1 MIRVNVNAS
10 TKYEVLIGSGIIGTL
25 GKELL
30 NIKPA
35 CKVMVVTDDNVAPL
49 YLDETSLILSNAG
62 YDVHS
67 FVFQNGEGAKS
78 KDVLFKLLDE
88 LVAKSFKRSDMLVA
102 LGGGVAG
109 DLTGFAASVY
119 MRGIDFVQ
127 LPTTLLAAV
136 DSSVGGKT
144 AVNLESG
151 KNLVGTFWQP
161 KLVLCDTDRFKTLPK
176 EVFAAG
182 SAEVIKYGAV
192 LDKEFFEFLEKGAL
206 EKDIEGVV
214 KRCVEIKRDIVEADE
229 FDKGK
234 RAVLN
239 FGHTIGH
246 AIEKASG
253 YTVPHGFAVGIGMVM
268 ISTAAQ
274 KAGMCEGI
282 TDRLVALL
290 KKSGV
295 PVSCEYSSAELVQ
308 GAMSDKKTDRDGIT
322 IILPGGIGEYILY
335 RATSYELIKMI
346 ELGAN

>member
-10 TKYEVLIGSGIIGTL
+10 TKYEVLIGSGIIGSL

-30 NIKPA
+30 NIKPT
-35 CKVMVVTDDNVAPL
+35 CKVMIVSDDNVAPL
-49 YLDETSLILSNAG
+49 YLDDTALVLKNAG
-62 YDVHS
+62 YDVSS
-67 FVFQNGEGAKS
+67 FVFKNGEGAKS
-78 KDVLFKLLDE
+78 KDVLFELLDE
-88 LVAKSFKRSDMLVA
+88 LVAKSFKRSDLLIA

-109 DLTGFAASVY
+109 DLTGFAASIY
-119 MRGIDFVQ
+119 MRGVDFVQ

-144 AVNLESG
+144 AVNLEGG

-161 KLVLCDTDRFKTLPK
+161 IMVLCDTNRFKTLPK

-182 SAEVIKYGAV
+182 AAEVIKYGAV
-192 LDKEFFEFLEKGAL
+192 LDKEFFEILENGAL
-206 EKDIEGVV
+206 ENDIEGVV

-253 YTVPHGFAVGIGMVM
+253 YKMAHGFAVGIGMVM
-268 ISTAAQ
+268 ISKAAQ

-282 TDRLVALL
+282 TERLIPLL
-290 KKSGV
+290 ENNGI
-295 PVSCEYSSAELVQ
+295 PIECDYTSAELVK
-308 GAMSDKKTDRDGIT
+308 GALSDKKSDKDGIT
-322 IILPGGIGEYILY
+322 VILPAGIGEFTLY
-335 RATSYELIKMI
+335 KATSYELIKLI
-346 ELGAN
+346 ELGVN

>member
-10 TKYEVLIGSGIIGTL
+10 TKYEVLIGSGIIGSL

-30 NIKPA
+30 KIKPT

-49 YLDETSLILSNAG
+49 YLSDTSLVLSNSG
-62 YDVHS
+62 FDVHS
-67 FVFQNGEGAKS
+67 FTVKNGEGAKS
-78 KDVLFKLLDE
+78 KDVLFELLE
-88 LVAKSFKRSDMLVA
+88 RLTEKSFKRCDLLIA
-102 LGGGVAG
+102 LGGGVVG
-109 DLTGFAASVY
+109 DLTGFAASIY

-144 AVNLESG
+144 AVNLKNG
-151 KNLVGTFWQP
+151 KNLAGTFWQP
-161 KLVLCDTDRFKTLPK
+161 IMVLCDTDRFKTLPK

-182 SAEVIKYGAV
+182 CAEVIKYGAV
-192 LDKEFFEFLEKGAL
+192 LDKEFFEMLENGAL
-206 EKDIEGVV
+206 ENNIEGVV

-253 YTVPHGFAVGIGMVM
+253 YEMAHGFAVGIGMVM
-268 ISTAAQ
+268 ISKAAQ

-282 TDRLVALL
+282 IERLIPLL
-290 KKSGV
+290 ERNGI
-295 PVSCEYSSAELVQ
+295 PVESRYSSADIVK
-308 GAMSDKKTDRDGIT
+308 GALSDKKSDKDGIT
-322 IILPGGIGEYILY
+322 VILPGAIGEYILY
-335 RATSYELIKMI
+335 KATSYELIKLI
-346 ELGAN
+346 ELGVN